1 MLEYNK
7 NFIPL
12 AKNLRKDMTPQE
24 RKLWYT
30 FLKTYPVRFQR
41 QKTIGNYIADF
52 YCAKAKLIIEIDGGG
67 HYEEEQIQKDKTR
80 TDFFNSIN
88 INVIRFTNNE
98 IDNNF
103 YSVCSFIDE
112 TVASAPSDEG
122 AVTK

>member
-30 FLKTYPVRFQR
+30 FLKAYPIRFQR

-67 HYEEEQIQKDKTR
+67 HFEPEQIQKDKTR

-88 INVIRFTNNE
+88 INVIRFTNKE
-98 IDNNF
+98 IDNIE
-103 YSVCSFIDE
+103 SVNE
-112 TVASAPSDEG
+112 
-122 AVTK
+122 

>member
-30 FLKTYPVRFQR
+30 FLKAYPIRFQR

-67 HYEEEQIQKDKTR
+67 HFDSEQIQKDKTR

-88 INVIRFTNNE
+88 IKVIRFTNKE

-103 YSVCSFIDE
+103 YSVCNFIDE
-112 TVASAPSDEG
+112 IISSAPSDEG